1 MSGKVAPLAITG
13 CGVVSPTGV
22 GRTALA
28 TAIRDG
34 FDGYVAPAAEPGD
47 YPPVPLW
54 SVPDLPVADL
64 LGRKGLRNVDR
75 MTVLAL
81 IAVKYAL
88 EEAGGVDAGEL
99 NSAGVVLATAAGS
112 LRSLTDVAMDTV
124 IQEKPYMVNPAR
136 FPNVVMNACAGQIAI
151 RTGMRGVNATVSA
164 GQASSLAAFRY
175 ARIAMA
181 QGRATRLLTGGVEE
195 LAPIGV
201 WGWQVAGGLAGGAAA
216 GEGAAMFM
224 LEDSAAARA
233 AGRPILA
240 EVLACEAGFA
250 ADGVA
255 DRLVDC
261 VDRALGRSGYS
272 AGDLDTVVLGAGGQ
286 PDVERIEEEAVEKAL
301 GRPVDRLPVTATVG
315 QCYSASGALGVA
327 ALLGHWEERRRQTDR
342 AGWVGLV
349 TSAGSDGNVGAL
361 VVRGATS

>member
-1 MSGKVAPLAITG
+1 MSGTVAPLAITG
-13 CGVVSPTGV
+13 CGVVAPTGV
-22 GRTALA
+22 GRAELI

-34 FDGYVAPAAEPGD
+34 FDGYVQPTPGTGD
-47 YPPVPLW
+47 YPPIPLW
-54 SVPDLPVADL
+54 AVPDLPVGEL

-81 IAVKYAL
+81 VAVKFAL
-88 EEAGGVDAGEL
+88 EEAGGVAEDEL
-99 NSAGVVLATAAGS
+99 RSSGVVLATATGS
-112 LRSLTDVAMDTV
+112 LRSLTYVAMDTV

-151 RTGMRGVNATVSA
+151 RTGMRGLNATVSA
-164 GQASSLAAFRY
+164 GQTSSMAAFRY

-195 LAPIGV
+195 LSPIGV
-201 WGWQVAGGLAGGAAA
+201 WGWHLAHGLTDGVAA

-224 LEDSAAARA
+224 VEDAAVVRA

-240 EVLACEAGFA
+240 EVLACETGFA

-255 DRLVDC
+255 DQLVDC
-261 VDRALGRSGYS
+261 IDRALRRSGCS

-286 PDVERIEEEAVEKAL
+286 PDVEQIEQEAVEKAL
-301 GRPVDRLPVTATVG
+301 GRPVERLPVTDTIG

-327 ALLGHWEERRRQTDR
+327 ALLGHWADR
-342 AGWVGLV
+342 TGWTGLV

-361 VVRGATS
+361 VVRGTAS